1 MGINLNIEEK
11 LKHFEEASIE
21 SAKARS
27 IEMIE
32 EYTAALETI
41 FDEHKE
47 QKNRQ
52 AQIQLKLECDNM
64 KLANNKQLSQEQIG
78 IRRDLSVKANEI
90 KDKIFVEVGDML
102 EHFMTTKEYQGLLIK
117 HIKETLDFAQ
127 GQEMIIYIDPSD
139 ADKKVAL
146 TRETGATLT
155 ISEYSFKGGIRA
167 IITEKHI
174 LIDHSFE
181 TKLAEA
187 KEEFSLKMA
196 EAKETFSHKGG
207 TIYG

>member
-1 MGINLNIEEK
+1 MNIEEK

-27 IEMIE
+27 IEIIE
-32 EYTAALETI
+32 EYTAALDTI
-41 FDEHKE
+41 FEEHKE

-64 KLANNKQLSQEQIG
+64 KLENNKKLSQEQIS
-78 IRRDLSVKANEI
+78 IKRDLSVKMTEL

-102 EHFMTTKEYQGLLIK
+102 EHYMTTKEYQELLIK
-117 HIKETLDFAQ
+117 YIKDALTFAQ

-139 ADKKVAL
+139 AGKKVAL
-146 TRETGATLT
+146 TRVTGADLT
-155 ISEYSFKGGIRA
+155 ISEYSFSGGIRA

-174 LIDHSFE
+174 LIDHSFA
-181 TKLAEA
+181 TKLSEA
-187 KEEFSLKMA
+187 KEQFSLKVE
-196 EAKETFSHKGG
+196 EAKESFKRKGG
-207 TIYG
+207 PIYG